1 MVSVG
6 FEADNERAVNAASP
20 HSDGRAVSRLLD
32 HCARLTGRVE
42 ARPVAR
48 ERLESVLGGELARRL
63 VGALAGDHRVPAR
76 SFVD

>member
-1 MVSVG
+1 MD
-6 FEADNERAVNAASP
+6 EAVRGVDNESAVNAAPP

-32 HCARLTGRVE
+32 HCTRLRGLTE

-48 ERLESVLGGELARRL
+48 ERLEVALGDKLAHRL

-76 SFVD
+76 LFVD

>member
-1 MVSVG
+1 MG
-6 FEADNERAVNAASP
+6 GTTCKADNESAVNAAP
-20 HSDGRAVSRLLD
+20 PQSDGRAVSRLLD
-32 HCARLTGRVE
+32 HCARLTGLTE

-76 SFVD
+76 LFVD